1 MQALAPPT
9 GDRNPNSHTTAEVL
23 AALNGADGVRK
34 FSFRYELLTSNNV
47 YVQDLSNMLTAKV
60 EENWL
65 ADVKRTATFTLQES
79 GEIDFLSDRIK
90 PYVRTWLPPYGP
102 ADYVEHP
109 QGVFLLSTPSRNS
122 DSAGRVTREVQ
133 AYDPLQ
139 VFLDDLVVTRY
150 SVAVA
155 AKYTDAVSTLLGS
168 IPKTIEPST
177 KALTVVMEWEPGTS
191 KLRIINDLL
200 NAINYESLSFD
211 ENGSAVVRA
220 YRDPGTRTEEYT
232 YGDGLAGLVV
242 PDVDQEIDL
251 FAVPNRWTLVVSDP
265 DKPALVSTY
274 TNSDPGSP
282 TSTVRRARTI
292 TDFRLEEDA
301 VDQATLDAKVARLAF
316 EASQIFEAIP
326 FSTGLMPIHSGNDV
340 YRIRYAPLAVNSKF
354 TEQSWS
360 LELKAGAQMQHR
372 ARRVVTV

>member
-1 MQALAPPT
+1 MQNLAPPT
-9 GDRNPNSHTTAEVL
+9 GDRNPNGHTTADVL
-23 AALNGADGVRK
+23 AALNGADGVRR
-34 FSFRYELLTSNNV
+34 FSFRYELLSANNV
-47 YVQDLSNMLTAKV
+47 YVQDLDNVLACKIDQ
-60 EENWL
+60 NWL
-65 ADVKRTATFTLQES
+65 ADVKRSATLTIRET
-79 GEIDFLSDRIK
+79 GVIDFLSDRIK
-90 PYVRTWLPPYGP
+90 PYIRTWLPPYGP

-109 QGVFLLSTPSRNS
+109 QGVFLLATPTRNS

-139 VFLDDLVVTRY
+139 VFLDDLVVNRY
-150 SVAVA
+150 SVAIGV
-155 AKYTDAVSTLLGS
+155 KYTDAVSTVLGS
-168 IPKTIEPST
+168 IPQTVEPST
-177 KALTVVMEWEPGTS
+177 KTLPVVMEWEPGTS

-211 ENGSAVVRA
+211 EDGKAVVRA
-220 YRDPGTRTEEYT
+220 YRDPTTRTEEFV

-251 FAVPNRWTLVVSDP
+251 FSVPNRWVLVVSDP
-265 DKPALVSTY
+265 DKPSIVSTY
-274 TNSDPGSP
+274 TNNDPGSP
-282 TSTVRRARTI
+282 TSTVRRSRTI
-292 TDFRLEEDA
+292 TDFRTEEDA

-326 FSTGLMPIHSGNDV
+326 FSTALMPIHSGNDV

-354 TEQSWS
+354 TEQSWT

>member
-9 GDRNPNSHTTAEVL
+9 GDRNPNSHTDAEVL
-23 AALNGADGVRK
+23 AALNGATGVRR
-34 FSFRYELLTSNNV
+34 FAFRYELLTLNNV
-47 YVQDLSNMLTAKV
+47 YVQDLDNMLTAKID
-60 EENWL
+60 ENWL
-65 ADVKRTATFTLQES
+65 ADVKRTATFTIRET
-79 GEIDFLSDRIK
+79 GVIDFLSDRIK
-90 PYVRTWLPPYGP
+90 PYVRTYLPPYGP

-109 QGVFLLSTPSRNS
+109 QGVFLLSTPTRNS

-150 SVAVA
+150 SVAIGA
-155 AKYTDAVSTLLGS
+155 RYTDSVIALLGS
-168 IPKTIEPST
+168 IPKTVEPST
-177 KALTVVMEWEPGTS
+177 KTLAVVMEWEPGTS

-200 NAINYESLSFD
+200 DAINYESLSFD
-211 ENGSAVVRA
+211 EEGNAVVRA
-220 YRDPGTRTEEYT
+220 YRDPASRTEEFV

-251 FAVPNRWTLVVSDP
+251 FSVPNRWSLTVSDP
-265 DKPALVSTY
+265 DRPAITSTY

-282 TSTVRRARTI
+282 TSTVRRGRTI

-316 EASQIFEAIP
+316 EASQLFEAIP
-326 FSTGLMPIHSGNDV
+326 FSTALMPIHSGNDV

-360 LELKAGAQMQHR
+360 LELRAGAQMQHR